1 MAVGRP
7 RGWSK
12 RRHKQWCLGQDGEE
26 KAGRGKSSSR
36 SGQGRGWGPGD
47 TQIPRAVIFP
57 SKPWGISLMSV
68 SCTLGA
74 GTCSP
79 TPHWVGREPAYGVRG
94 SFQERE
100 ADLSPGCGS
109 QCSHQGAPPYPVLLF
124 PNGNSWETC
133 VLGRSPVKIS
143 RDKAWH

>member
-1 MAVGRP
+1 MAVGRS

-26 KAGRGKSSSR
+26 KAGRRKSSSR

-68 SCTLGA
+68 FCTLGA

-79 TPHWVGREPAYGVRG
+79 TPHWVGREPAYRVQG
-94 SFQERE
+94 SFQKRE
-100 ADLSPGCGS
+100 GSRPVSWVCFPMQPPGGTPLPSPAFPQWQFLGDLCP
-109 QCSHQGAPPYPVLLF
+109 
-124 PNGNSWETC
+124 WEVPC
-133 VLGRSPVKIS
+133 QN
-143 RDKAWH
+143 